1 MDIGG
6 LNLLKSQ
13 GIKFDTGLTS
23 DEVVQIEA
31 IYEFTFPQSIR
42 EFLML
47 ALPVSKG
54 FYNWRNTTGENIEFI
69 KQVMESPATTIED
82 MAEEIDWCD
91 IWGNEPEDKNY
102 AIKTRLKSAPRL
114 LPIYIHRYMP
124 IVPDKN
130 PPILS
135 IHGIDII
142 YYGKNLKDYFEV
154 EFGEKKQSEIEFSD
168 IRPIPFW
175 SDFM

>member
-1 MDIGG
+1 MDIGS

-31 IYEFTFPQSIR
+31 IYEFTYPQSIR

-47 ALPVSKG
+47 ALPVSKD

-82 MAEEIDWCD
+82 MAEEID
-91 IWGNEPEDKNY
+91 
-102 AIKTRLKSAPRL
+102 
-114 LPIYIHRYMP
+114 
-124 IVPDKN
+124 
-130 PPILS
+130 
-135 IHGIDII
+135 
-142 YYGKNLKDYFEV
+142 
-154 EFGEKKQSEIEFSD
+154 
-168 IRPIPFW
+168 
-175 SDFM
+175 